1 MTNNNEDNY
10 FHENIIFEYT
20 TDWKNIII
28 PQLKLFLLG
37 FSPVLIFLFSSI
49 YFFKIEFSE
58 LLNIVQNN
66 LFVWGI
72 LCTFCFV
79 IFEFKLFFDL
89 NTLVFTDNKIIFK
102 YRFFRNFNEIEYK
115 DIKFFVTDS
124 NLRQIALKSKK
135 YYRIFCDKENQSKI
149 VEIFRLKIADLSES
163 EKLQRERNRKDKP
176 LNIIL
181 ILIICYIL
189 GFLILPV
196 NSFFYTKSAD
206 RHLQKFIESNY
217 TDNKELEKA
226 YSNYWATMNNRAF
239 YNYRQILKINKY
251 RKDKDIEE
259 NAEYV
264 KSLFPE
270 RTNEIDLILNQTSI
284 DFDNPVTIEAKNSF
298 SEDKND

>member
-28 PQLKLFLLG
+28 PSLKIYLFC
-37 FSPVLIFLFSSI
+37 FSPVVICLLSGIFFLKLDFSD
-49 YFFKIEFSE
+49 

-72 LCTFCFV
+72 LCLFCFV
-79 IFEFKLFFDL
+79 IFSFRLFFDL
-89 NTLVFTDNKIIFK
+89 NIFVFTDSKIVFK
-102 YRFFRNFNEIEYK
+102 NRFFRNFNEIEYK

-163 EKLQRERNRKDKP
+163 EKLQRERNSQDKP

-189 GFLILPV
+189 AFLILPV

-206 RHLQKFIESNY
+206 NHLKKFIESNY
-217 TDNKELEKA
+217 TDDEELEKA
-226 YSNYWATMNNRAF
+226 YADYWATMNNRAF

-251 RKDKDIEE
+251 RQDKNIEK

-284 DFDNPVTIEAKNSF
+284 DFDNPVTIEAKN
-298 SEDKND
+298 N